1 MQKMIKKKR
10 LSPRKKAKQE
20 EKRKKAIRTTL
31 DWMDF
36 YSASSDM
43 NATYRNAIA
52 YAQQEM
58 NACRAKSYNVTPI
71 QVQGPDEVYT
81 GYRVTFS
88 YEDKE
93 EVEYFAEDD

>member
-1 MQKMIKKKR
+1 MIKKKR
-10 LSPRKKAKQE
+10 LSPMKKAKQIW
-20 EKRKKAIRTTL
+20 KRKKAIRTTL

-58 NACRAKSYNVTPI
+58 NAVRAKSYNVTPI

>member
-1 MQKMIKKKR
+1 MMKKKF
-10 LSPRKKAKQE
+10 LKLLKKAKQE

-58 NACRAKSYNVTPI
+58 NAGRAKSYNVTPI
-71 QVQGPDEVYT
+71 QEPDGIYT

-93 EVEYFAEDD
+93 EVDDLLLDEYK

>member
-1 MQKMIKKKR
+1 MIKKKR

>member
-71 QVQGPDEVYT
+71 QVQGPDGIYT

>member
-1 MQKMIKKKR
+1 LLKMIKKKR

>member
-1 MQKMIKKKR
+1 LQKMIKKKR
-10 LSPRKKAKQE
+10 LSPMKKAKQLW
-20 EKRKKAIRTTL
+20 KRKKAIRTTI

-58 NACRAKSYNVTPI
+58 NAGRAKSYNVTPI
-71 QVQGPDEVYT
+71 QGPDEVYT